1 MWTSRLTAGKIEL
14 VTETL
19 ILCFFEH
26 FRVDLEAC
34 LAHLVESYTCGQVC
48 TRWQRQSDFLAD
60 MPCCCHHPS
69 QDPLNL
75 QPQNNWKST
84 LTHCHILQW
93 EVRCFA
99 LYAVAFC
106 HQTCWWSAQT
116 KGLIL
121 GLSDYNSWY
130 LMALGEVKALHC
142 ISCNAF
148 WWIPN
153 CSRCEFSVTTLN
165 NCISWYFSSLIV
177 YALYPLLHL
186 CNSKPSIFSVL
197 KFFQVPPR

>member
-1 MWTSRLTAGKIEL
+1 MWIWKH
-14 VTETL
+14 VWL
-19 ILCFFEH
+19 ILLKA
-26 FRVDLEAC
+26 VP
-34 LAHLVESYTCGQVC
+34 VVKSVP
-48 TRWQRQSDFLAD
+48 AD
-60 MPCCCHHPS
+60 RSNQTFWLICPATAITLHKIPWISSH
-69 QDPLNL
+69 
-75 QPQNNWKST
+75 KTT

-142 ISCNAF
+142 ISCDAC

-153 CSRCEFSVTTLN
+153 CSRCEFSVTTLT
-165 NCISWYFSSLIV
+165 NCISWYFSSLTV